1 MPQERFSQAPTP
13 TAYPLNKNSNNDY
26 QMGPRISEFHPMTV
40 DTAKLVQE
48 LLQRVEKLEAKND
61 KWERLEMR
69 VDRIEGNHLK
79 LESKMGSFGSVKER
93 EPRGGKENQS
103 LLENR
108 LSEQEMNL
116 KDKQDLKEFK
126 LKEREKGR
134 LEPELVT
141 KEELQKQLLG
151 LNGAFKTLFS
161 TFKTTINTEVGEYN
175 LKNKKKF
182 IQITASQLS

>member
-1 MPQERFSQAPTP
+1 
-13 TAYPLNKNSNNDY
+13 
-26 QMGPRISEFHPMTV
+26 MGPRISEFHPMTG

-79 LESKMGSFGSVKER
+79 LESKMGSFGAVKDR

-108 LSEQEMNL
+108 LSEQELNL
-116 KDKQDLKEFK
+116 KDKELK
-126 LKEREKGR
+126 LKEKDKGR
-134 LEPELVT
+134 LVPELVT
-141 KEELQKQLLG
+141 KDEL
-151 LNGAFKTLFS
+151 
-161 TFKTTINTEVGEYN
+161 
-175 LKNKKKF
+175 
-182 IQITASQLS
+182 